1 MSVIKTAFRLSYL
14 LTLFLLLVSCE
25 EERPFRVVVG
35 KPVVVE
41 SRDLK
46 PPIKPE
52 LKFKFSNL
60 DLYQS
65 MEELNLEQFKRYG
78 TFYTRDFTIFH
89 VNNLDLLEDNIYIV
103 EIYLYFIDGTLHKIQ
118 AHTTKNMSDFFLS
131 KYGGATLVLRDRFNK
146 ELVKNEGAIFKKRN
160 NYHINEHL
168 NNYKLKWKMVDRVL
182 SYQVDESSQKNF
194 EVIEELVDID
204 NQKDIKIKPKYVF
217 TIESK
222 SYQQLLSRVKMEEL
236 LVRN

>member
-118 AHTTKNMSDFFLS
+118 AHTTKNMSDFFLG
-131 KYGGATLVLRDRFNK
+131 KYGGAKLVLRDRFNK
-146 ELVKNEGAIFKKRN
+146 ELVRNEGAIFKKRSS
-160 NYHINEHL
+160 YHINENL
-168 NNYKLKWKMVDRVL
+168 NNYKLKWKMYDRII

-217 TIESK
+217 TIESGN
-222 SYQQLLSRVKMEEL
+222 YQDLLARVKMEEL
-236 LVRN
+236 LARK